1 MRRKQLLYVNDI
13 IKAIESILAFTD
25 GISIDEFINDDKTLS
40 AVVRKLE
47 IIGEAVKNL
56 SIDIV
61 KGNPEVPWSDIARMR
76 DKLIHGYFGIDA
88 EIIWKVAREDM
99 PNVLGQIIKI
109 AETIQD

>member
-1 MRRKQLLYVNDI
+1 MRRKQLLYIHDI

-25 GISIDEFINDDKTLS
+25 DMTFDQFTGDDKTLS
-40 AVVRKLE
+40 AVVRKFE

-56 SIDIV
+56 SIDLIED
-61 KGNPEVPWSDIARMR
+61 NPHVPWSDMARMR

-99 PNVLGQIIKI
+99 PNVLGHIVTIS
-109 AETIQD
+109 ETIQD